1 MLDWGRRFEGTVEMT
16 QESQSSTK
24 AAAQDAH
31 SGIAEPM
38 PQDVRAGGIKPT
50 PQDARAAQELLD
62 FIGECPSMFHTTS
75 TIEKR
80 LTAAGFTYLPETQ
93 PWNIEQGGA
102 YYTTRNNSS
111 VIAFKVGT
119 SLDNYHFQI
128 TASHGDSPT
137 FKVKSNAELT
147 GPGESQRL
155 NVEVYGGAVD
165 YTWFDRPL
173 GIAGRVMVK
182 NGNRVESLLYESA
195 EPLVLIPSM
204 PPHIQRD
211 INQQFS
217 PNRQVDLCPLFS
229 AGALGKSTFDAIIAD
244 ELGISKSDIVARDL
258 FLVNRQQPCI
268 WGAAG
273 EFASSPKFD
282 DLACAYT
289 ALEAFL
295 AAENDRSISVFA
307 CFDNEEVGSNT
318 KQGAM
323 STLLADTLS
332 RLNAALGHSCEDL
345 RCAIAK
351 SMLVSCDN
359 AHAVNPNHPE
369 RFDEG
374 NRVFLN
380 RGIVVKEAAN
390 QKYCTDAFSR
400 AAFCAICDNAE
411 IPYQAFANRSDSPG
425 GSTLGNLSNTQVSM
439 HGVDVGLPQLA
450 MHSSFETIGVRDVTL
465 ATRALKAFYAADLRI
480 DGADSIELG

>member
-1 MLDWGRRFEGTVEMT
+1 MSKAVEFIDFVRRTPTAFHAVSEISSMLD
-16 QESQSSTK
+16 
-24 AAAQDAH
+24 
-31 SGIAEPM
+31 
-38 PQDVRAGGIKPT
+38 
-50 PQDARAAQELLD
+50 
-62 FIGECPSMFHTTS
+62 
-75 TIEKR
+75 
-80 LTAAGFTYLPETQ
+80 AAGFAQLTETEAWRLV
-93 PWNIEQGGA
+93 PGGK
-102 YYTTRNNSS
+102 YYVTRNGSAL
-111 VIAFKVGT
+111 IAFCVPQRGFAP
-119 SLDNYHFQI
+119 FQI
-128 TASHGDSPT
+128 VSSHSDSPT
-137 FKVKSNAELT
+137 FKLKHSAEDAVC
-147 GPGESQRL
+147 GKYVRL
-155 NVEVYGGAVD
+155 NVERYGGMIMS
-165 YTWFDRPL
+165 TWLDRPL
-173 GIAGRVMVK
+173 SIAGRVMVK
-182 NGNRVESLLYESA
+182 NGNHVESRLYESA
-195 EPLVLIPSM
+195 EPLALIPSM

-244 ELGISKSDIVARDL
+244 ELGISKSNIVARDL

-295 AAENDRSISVFA
+295 ATENDRSISVFA

-332 RLNAALGHSCEDL
+332 RLNAALDHSCEDL

-465 ATRALKAFYAADLRI
+465 ATRALQAFYAADLRI

>member
-1 MLDWGRRFEGTVEMT
+1 MT
-16 QESQSSTK
+16 QENQRSAEPTQ
-24 AAAQDAH
+24 QDA
-31 SGIAEPM
+31 
-38 PQDVRAGGIKPT
+38 RAGNIEPT
-50 PQDARAAQELLD
+50 PQDIRAAHELLG
-62 FIGECPSMFHTTS
+62 FIGECPSMFHTATA
-75 TIEKR
+75 IGKR

-93 PWNIEQGGA
+93 PWSIEQGGT

-111 VIAFKVGT
+111 VIAFKIAT

-137 FKVKSNAELT
+137 FKVKSNAELA
-147 GPGESQRL
+147 GPGSSRRL
-155 NVEVYGGAVD
+155 NVEVYGGTID
-165 YTWFDRPL
+165 YTWLDRPL
-173 GIAGRVMVK
+173 NIAGRVMVR
-182 NGNRVESLLYESA
+182 NGSRVESRLYESTR
-195 EPLVLIPSM
+195 PLALIPSM
-204 PPHIQRD
+204 LPHIQRD

-229 AGALGKSTFDAIIAD
+229 AGALGKTPLDAIVAD
-244 ELGISKSDIVARDL
+244 ELGITESDIVARDL

-268 WGAAG
+268 WGAAD
-273 EFASSPKFD
+273 EFASAAKFD
-282 DLACAYT
+282 DLACGHT

-295 AAENDRSISVFA
+295 AAKNDRAITVFA

-332 RLNAALGHSCEDL
+332 RLNAALGYSTEDL

-359 AHAVNPNHPE
+359 AHAVSPNHPE

-380 RGIVVKEAAN
+380 QGIVVKEAAN

-400 AAFCAICDNAE
+400 AVFCAICDNAE
-411 IPYQAFANRSDSPG
+411 IPYQTFANRSDSPG

-450 MHSSFETIGVRDVTL
+450 MHSSFETIGVRDVAL
-465 ATRALKAFYAADLRI
+465 ATRALLAFYNADLRI
-480 DGADSIELG
+480 DGADYVELG

>member
-1 MLDWGRRFEGTVEMT
+1 MT
-16 QESQSSTK
+16 QENQRSAEPTQ
-24 AAAQDAH
+24 QDA
-31 SGIAEPM
+31 
-38 PQDVRAGGIKPT
+38 RAGNIEPT
-50 PQDARAAQELLD
+50 PQDIRAAHELLG
-62 FIGECPSMFHTTS
+62 FIGECPSMFHTATA
-75 TIEKR
+75 IGKR

-93 PWNIEQGGA
+93 PWSIEQGGA

-111 VIAFKVGT
+111 VIAFKVAT

-137 FKVKSNAELT
+137 FKVKSNAELA
-147 GPGESQRL
+147 GPGSSRRL
-155 NVEVYGGAVD
+155 NVEVYGGTID

-173 GIAGRVMVK
+173 NIAGRVMVR
-182 NGNRVESLLYESA
+182 NGSRVESRLYESTK
-195 EPLVLIPSM
+195 PLALIPSM

-229 AGALGKSTFDAIIAD
+229 AGALGKTPLDAIVAD
-244 ELGISKSDIVARDL
+244 ELGITESDIVARDL

-268 WGAAG
+268 WGAAD
-273 EFASSPKFD
+273 EFASAAKFD
-282 DLACAYT
+282 DLACGHT

-295 AAENDRSISVFA
+295 AAKNDRAITVFA

-332 RLNAALGHSCEDL
+332 RLNAALGYSTEDL

-359 AHAVNPNHPE
+359 AHAVSPNHPE

-380 RGIVVKEAAN
+380 QGIVVKEAAN

-400 AAFCAICDNAE
+400 AVFCAICDNAE
-411 IPYQAFANRSDSPG
+411 IPYQTFANRSDSPG

-450 MHSSFETIGVRDVTL
+450 MHSSFETIGVRDVAL
-465 ATRALKAFYAADLRI
+465 ATRALSAFYNADLRI
-480 DGADSIELG
+480 DGADYVELG

>member
-1 MLDWGRRFEGTVEMT
+1 MT
-16 QESQSSTK
+16 QESQSSTE
-24 AAAQDAH
+24 AAPQDAH
-31 SGIAEPM
+31 SGSTEPM

-50 PQDARAAQELLD
+50 PQDARTAQELLD

-75 TIEKR
+75 TIGKR
-80 LTAAGFTYLPETQ
+80 LTTAGFTYLPETQ
-93 PWNIEQGGA
+93 PWSIEQGGT

-137 FKVKSNAELT
+137 FKVKSNTELT

-165 YTWFDRPL
+165 YMWFDRPL
-173 GIAGRVMVK
+173 GIAGRVMTR

-195 EPLVLIPSM
+195 EPLALIPSM

-244 ELGISKSDIVARDL
+244 ELGISESDIVARDL

-282 DLACAYT
+282 DLACAHT
-289 ALEAFL
+289 P
-295 AAENDRSISVFA
+295 RSKRSSPPKTTVA
-307 CFDNEEVGSNT
+307 SRSSH
-318 KQGAM
+318 A
-323 STLLADTLS
+323 STTRRSARTPS
-332 RLNAALGHSCEDL
+332 RVPC
-345 RCAIAK
+345 R
-351 SMLVSCDN
+351 
-359 AHAVNPNHPE
+359 
-369 RFDEG
+369 RFSPT
-374 NRVFLN
+374 RF
-380 RGIVVKEAAN
+380 
-390 QKYCTDAFSR
+390 R
-400 AAFCAICDNAE
+400 A
-411 IPYQAFANRSDSPG
+411 
-425 GSTLGNLSNTQVSM
+425 
-439 HGVDVGLPQLA
+439 
-450 MHSSFETIGVRDVTL
+450 
-465 ATRALKAFYAADLRI
+465 
-480 DGADSIELG
+480 

>member
-1 MLDWGRRFEGTVEMT
+1 MT

-24 AAAQDAH
+24 AAPQDAH

-50 PQDARAAQELLD
+50 PQDARTAQELLD

-75 TIEKR
+75 TIGKR
-80 LTAAGFTYLPETQ
+80 LTTAGFAYLPETQ
-93 PWNIEQGGA
+93 PWNIEQGGT

-182 NGNRVESLLYESA
+182 NGNRVESRLYESA
-195 EPLVLIPSM
+195 EPLALIPSM

-332 RLNAALGHSCEDL
+332 RLNAALGRSCEDL
-345 RCAIAK
+345 RCAIREIDARELRQRARRK
-351 SMLVSCDN
+351 PQPPRALRRGQPRVPKPRHRGKRSGEPEILHRRLQPRRFLRDLRQRGNPLPGFHEQERLTRRLHVGEFVEHPGE
-359 AHAVNPNHPE
+359 HA
-369 RFDEG
+369 R
-374 NRVFLN
+374 R
-380 RGIVVKEAAN
+380 R
-390 QKYCTDAFSR
+390 CR
-400 AAFCAICDNAE
+400 AA
-411 IPYQAFANRSDSPG
+411 
-425 GSTLGNLSNTQVSM
+425 
-439 HGVDVGLPQLA
+439 
-450 MHSSFETIGVRDVTL
+450 
-465 ATRALKAFYAADLRI
+465 ATRHALELR
-480 DGADSIELG
+480 DDRRARCDARDPRTSGVLRR

>member
-1 MLDWGRRFEGTVEMT
+1 MT

-24 AAAQDAH
+24 AAAQDTH

-50 PQDARAAQELLD
+50 PQDVRAAQELLD
-62 FIGECPSMFHTTS
+62 FIGECPSMFHTAS
-75 TIEKR
+75 TIGKR
-80 LTAAGFTYLPETQ
+80 LTTAGFTYLPETQ
-93 PWNIEQGGA
+93 PWNIEQGGT

-137 FKVKSNAELT
+137 FKIKSNAELT

-173 GIAGRVMVK
+173 GIAGRVMAK
-182 NGNRVESLLYESA
+182 NGNRVESRLYESA
-195 EPLVLIPSM
+195 EPLALIPSM

-244 ELGISKSDIVARDL
+244 KLGIFESDIVARDL

-369 RFDEG
+369 SID
-374 NRVFLN
+374 
-380 RGIVVKEAAN
+380 EAAN

>member
-1 MLDWGRRFEGTVEMT
+1 
-16 QESQSSTK
+16 
-24 AAAQDAH
+24 
-31 SGIAEPM
+31 M
-38 PQDVRAGGIKPT
+38 PQDARAGGSKPT
-50 PQDARAAQELLD
+50 PQDARAAQEIIG
-62 FIGECPSMFHTTS
+62 FIGECPSMFHTAS
-75 TIEKR
+75 TIAKR
-80 LTAAGFTYLPETQ
+80 LMAAGFTYLPESE
-93 PWNIEQGGA
+93 PWHVERSGA
-102 YYTTRNNSS
+102 YFTTRNNSS
-111 VIAFKVGT
+111 IIAFKVAA
-119 SLDNYHFQI
+119 SLDNYHFQA

-137 FKVKSNAELT
+137 FKVKANAELA
-147 GPGESQRL
+147 GPGESRRL
-155 NVEVYGGAVD
+155 NVEVYGGSVD

-173 GIAGRVMVK
+173 GIAGRIMVR
-182 NGNRVESLLYESA
+182 NGNRVESRLYESA
-195 EPLVLIPSM
+195 KALAIIPSM

-244 ELGISKSDIVARDL
+244 ELGISESDIVARDL

-282 DLACAYT
+282 DLACAYI
-289 ALEAFL
+289 ALKAFL
-295 AAENDRSISVFA
+295 ATENDRSISVFA

-323 STLLADTLS
+323 STLLTDTLS

-465 ATRALKAFYAADLRI
+465 ATRALRAFYDTDLRI

>member
-16 QESQSSTK
+16 QESQSSTEE
-24 AAAQDAH
+24 APQDAH
-31 SGIAEPM
+31 SGSTEPM
-38 PQDVRAGGIKPT
+38 PQDV
-50 PQDARAAQELLD
+50 RAAQELLD

-75 TIEKR
+75 TIGKR
-80 LTAAGFTYLPETQ
+80 LTTAGFTYLPETQ
-93 PWNIEQGGA
+93 PWNIEQGGT

-111 VIAFKVGT
+111 VIAFKAGT

-137 FKVKSNAELT
+137 FKIKSNAELT

-182 NGNRVESLLYESA
+182 NGNRVESRLYESA
-195 EPLVLIPSM
+195 EPLALIPSM

-244 ELGISKSDIVARDL
+244 ELGIAKSDIVARDL

-295 AAENDRSISVFA
+295 ATENDRSISVFA
-307 CFDNEEVGSNT
+307 CFDN
-318 KQGAM
+318 
-323 STLLADTLS
+323 DTLS
-332 RLNAALGHSCEDL
+332 RLNAALDHSCEDL

-465 ATRALKAFYAADLRI
+465 ATRALQAFYAADLRI

>member
-1 MLDWGRRFEGTVEMT
+1 MT
-16 QESQSSTK
+16 QENQRSAEPTQ
-24 AAAQDAH
+24 QDA
-31 SGIAEPM
+31 
-38 PQDVRAGGIKPT
+38 RAGNIEPT
-50 PQDARAAQELLD
+50 PQDIRAAHELLG
-62 FIGECPSMFHTTS
+62 FIGECPSMFHTATA
-75 TIEKR
+75 IGKR

-93 PWNIEQGGA
+93 PWSIEQGGA

-111 VIAFKVGT
+111 VIAFKVAT

-137 FKVKSNAELT
+137 FKVKSNAELA
-147 GPGESQRL
+147 GPGSSRRL
-155 NVEVYGGAVD
+155 NVEVYGGTID

-173 GIAGRVMVK
+173 NIAGRVMVR
-182 NGNRVESLLYESA
+182 NSSRVESRLYESTK
-195 EPLVLIPSM
+195 PLALIPSM

-229 AGALGKSTFDAIIAD
+229 AGALGKTPLDAIVAD
-244 ELGISKSDIVARDL
+244 ELGITESDIVARDL

-268 WGAAG
+268 WGAAD
-273 EFASSPKFD
+273 EFASAAKFD
-282 DLACAYT
+282 DLACGHT

-295 AAENDRSISVFA
+295 AAKNDRAITVFA

-332 RLNAALGHSCEDL
+332 RLNAALGYSTEDL

-359 AHAVNPNHPE
+359 AHAVSPNHPE

-380 RGIVVKEAAN
+380 QGIVVKEAAN

-400 AAFCAICDNAE
+400 AVFCAICDNAE
-411 IPYQAFANRSDSPG
+411 IPYQTFANRSDSPG

-450 MHSSFETIGVRDVTL
+450 MHSSFETIGVRDVAL
-465 ATRALKAFYAADLRI
+465 ATRALSAFYNADLRI
-480 DGADSIELG
+480 DGADYVELG

>member
-1 MLDWGRRFEGTVEMT
+1 MT
-16 QESQSSTK
+16 QENQRSAEPTQ
-24 AAAQDAH
+24 QDA
-31 SGIAEPM
+31 
-38 PQDVRAGGIKPT
+38 RAGNIEPT
-50 PQDARAAQELLD
+50 PQDIRAAHELLG
-62 FIGECPSMFHTTS
+62 FIGECPSMFHTATA
-75 TIEKR
+75 IGKR

-93 PWNIEQGGA
+93 PWSIEQGGA

-111 VIAFKVGT
+111 VIAFKIAT

-137 FKVKSNAELT
+137 FKVKSNAELA
-147 GPGESQRL
+147 GPGSSRRL
-155 NVEVYGGAVD
+155 NVEVYGGTID

-173 GIAGRVMVK
+173 NIAGRVMVR
-182 NGNRVESLLYESA
+182 NGSRVESRLYESTK
-195 EPLVLIPSM
+195 PLALIPSM

-229 AGALGKSTFDAIIAD
+229 AGALGKTPLDAIVAD
-244 ELGISKSDIVARDL
+244 ELGITESDIVARDL

-268 WGAAG
+268 WGAAD
-273 EFASSPKFD
+273 EFASAAKFD
-282 DLACAYT
+282 DLACGHT

-295 AAENDRSISVFA
+295 AAKNDRAITVFA

-332 RLNAALGHSCEDL
+332 RLNAALGYSTEDL

-359 AHAVNPNHPE
+359 AHAVSPNHPE

-380 RGIVVKEAAN
+380 QGIVVKEAAN

-400 AAFCAICDNAE
+400 AVFCAICDNAE
-411 IPYQAFANRSDSPG
+411 IPYQTFANRSDSPG

-450 MHSSFETIGVRDVTL
+450 MHSSFETIGVRDVAL
-465 ATRALKAFYAADLRI
+465 ATRALSAFYNADLRI
-480 DGADSIELG
+480 DGADYVELG

>member
-1 MLDWGRRFEGTVEMT
+1 MGTLNVGPQVGCEEREVAPIT
-16 QESQSSTK
+16 QEE
-24 AAAQDAH
+24 
-31 SGIAEPM
+31 IAL
-38 PQDVRAGGIKPT
+38 
-50 PQDARAAQELLD
+50 ARELLA
-62 FIGECPSMFHTTS
+62 FIEQSPSMFHTTAS
-75 TIEKR
+75 IR
-80 LTAAGFTYLPETQ
+80 AQLDAQGFTYLPERASWDIQ
-93 PWNIEQGGA
+93 VGGS
-102 YYTTRNNSS
+102 YYTVRNNSS

-119 SLDNYHFQI
+119 SLGNYHFQI

-182 NGNRVESLLYESA
+182 NGNRVEASCTNLPSRSRSS
-195 EPLVLIPSM
+195 PSM

-244 ELGISKSDIVARDL
+244 ELGIPESDIVARDL

-332 RLNAALGHSCEDL
+332 RLNAALDHSCEDL
-345 RCAIAK
+345 HCAIAK

-390 QKYCTDAFSR
+390 QKVLHRRLQPRRF
-400 AAFCAICDNAE
+400 
-411 IPYQAFANRSDSPG
+411 
-425 GSTLGNLSNTQVSM
+425 L
-439 HGVDVGLPQLA
+439 
-450 MHSSFETIGVRDVTL
+450 RDL
-465 ATRALKAFYAADLRI
+465 
-480 DGADSIELG
+480 

>member
-1 MLDWGRRFEGTVEMT
+1 MT
-16 QESQSSTK
+16 QESQSST
-24 AAAQDAH
+24 
-31 SGIAEPM
+31 EPM
-38 PQDVRAGGIKPT
+38 PQDVRAGSIKPT
-50 PQDARAAQELLD
+50 PQDARTAQELLD

-75 TIEKR
+75 TIGKR
-80 LTAAGFTYLPETQ
+80 LTTAGFTYLPETQ
-93 PWNIEQGGA
+93 PWNIEQGGT
-102 YYTTRNNSS
+102 YYTTRNSSS

-182 NGNRVESLLYESA
+182 SGNRVESRLYESA
-195 EPLVLIPSM
+195 EPLALIPSM

-332 RLNAALGHSCEDL
+332 RLNAALDHSCEDL

-390 QKYCTDAFSR
+390 QKLHRRLQPRRFLRDLRQRGNPLPGIREQERLTRRLHVGEFVEHPGEHARRRCR
-400 AAFCAICDNAE
+400 AATARHALELRDDRRARCDARD
-411 IPYQAFANRSDSPG
+411 PRAQ
-425 GSTLGNLSNTQVSM
+425 
-439 HGVDVGLPQLA
+439 GVLQRRPA
-450 MHSSFETIGVRDVTL
+450 H
-465 ATRALKAFYAADLRI
+465 
-480 DGADSIELG
+480 

>member
-24 AAAQDAH
+24 AAPQDAH

-38 PQDVRAGGIKPT
+38 PQDASAGGIKPT
-50 PQDARAAQELLD
+50 PQDARTAQELLD

-75 TIEKR
+75 TIGKR
-80 LTAAGFTYLPETQ
+80 LTTAGFTYLPETQ
-93 PWNIEQGGA
+93 PWNIEQGGT

-137 FKVKSNAELT
+137 FKIKSNAELT

-182 NGNRVESLLYESA
+182 NGNSVESRLYESA
-195 EPLVLIPSM
+195 EPLALIPSM

-244 ELGISKSDIVARDL
+244 ELGIAKSDIVARDL

-295 AAENDRSISVFA
+295 AAENNRSISVFA

-332 RLNAALGHSCEDL
+332 RLNAALGRSCEDL
-345 RCAIAK
+345 HCAIAK

-359 AHAVNPNHPE
+359 A
-369 RFDEG
+369 
-374 NRVFLN
+374 
-380 RGIVVKEAAN
+380 
-390 QKYCTDAFSR
+390 
-400 AAFCAICDNAE
+400 E
-411 IPYQAFANRSDSPG
+411 IPYQSFANRSDSPG

-465 ATRALKAFYAADLRI
+465 ATRALQAFYAADLRI

>member
-1 MLDWGRRFEGTVEMT
+1 
-16 QESQSSTK
+16 
-24 AAAQDAH
+24 
-31 SGIAEPM
+31 M
-38 PQDVRAGGIKPT
+38 PQDV
-50 PQDARAAQELLD
+50 RAAQELLD

-75 TIEKR
+75 TIGKR
-80 LTAAGFTYLPETQ
+80 LTTAGFTYLPETQ
-93 PWNIEQGGA
+93 PWNIEQGGT

-111 VIAFKVGT
+111 VITFKVGT

-182 NGNRVESLLYESA
+182 NGNRVESRLYESA
-195 EPLVLIPSM
+195 EPLALIPSM

-244 ELGISKSDIVARDL
+244 ELGISESDIVARDL

-332 RLNAALGHSCEDL
+332 RLNAALDHSCEDL

-380 RGIVVKEAAN
+380 RGIVVKP
-390 QKYCTDAFSR
+390 D
-400 AAFCAICDNAE
+400 FC
-411 IPYQAFANRSDSPG
+411 S
-425 GSTLGNLSNTQVSM
+425 
-439 HGVDVGLPQLA
+439 
-450 MHSSFETIGVRDVTL
+450 
-465 ATRALKAFYAADLRI
+465 
-480 DGADSIELG
+480 

>member
-1 MLDWGRRFEGTVEMT
+1 MT
-16 QESQSSTK
+16 QENQRSAEPTQ
-24 AAAQDAH
+24 QDA
-31 SGIAEPM
+31 
-38 PQDVRAGGIKPT
+38 RAGNIEPT
-50 PQDARAAQELLD
+50 PQDIRAAHELLG
-62 FIGECPSMFHTTS
+62 FIGECPSMFHTATA
-75 TIEKR
+75 IGKR

-93 PWNIEQGGA
+93 PWSIEQGGT

-111 VIAFKVGT
+111 VIAFKIAT

-137 FKVKSNAELT
+137 FKVKSNAELA
-147 GPGESQRL
+147 GPGSSRRL
-155 NVEVYGGAVD
+155 NVEVYGGTID

-173 GIAGRVMVK
+173 NIAGRVMVR
-182 NGNRVESLLYESA
+182 NGSRVESRLYESTK
-195 EPLVLIPSM
+195 PLALIPSM

-229 AGALGKSTFDAIIAD
+229 AGALGKTPLDAIVAD
-244 ELGISKSDIVARDL
+244 ELGITESDIVARDL

-268 WGAAG
+268 WGAAD
-273 EFASSPKFD
+273 EFASAAKFD
-282 DLACAYT
+282 DLACGHT

-295 AAENDRSISVFA
+295 AAKNDRAITVFA
-307 CFDNEEVGSNT
+307 CFDNEEVGSST

-332 RLNAALGHSCEDL
+332 RLNAALGYSTEDL

-380 RGIVVKEAAN
+380 QGIVVKEAAN

-400 AAFCAICDNAE
+400 AVFCAICDNAE
-411 IPYQAFANRSDSPG
+411 IPYQTFANRSDSPG

-450 MHSSFETIGVRDVTL
+450 MHSSFETIGVRDVAL
-465 ATRALKAFYAADLRI
+465 ATRALSAFYNADLRI
-480 DGADSIELG
+480 DGADYVELG